1 MSGRMVERPG
11 WCWSNPTRPA
21 ARLTKAKRPAT
32 GKSGQ
37 STLATPG
44 VVCLFARTL
53 QAELAT
59 SRSVSPGRMV
69 LAGLVAALVLFS
81 TLASIS
87 DSLHQWLHADHL
99 SSSHQCVL
107 SNFNQG
113 QLDLAPVAVTV
124 PVPPV
129 DFSTRASA
137 REVSFV
143 SSDVRLLPGRG
154 PPCLS

>member
-1 MSGRMVERPG
+1 
-11 WCWSNPTRPA
+11 
-21 ARLTKAKRPAT
+21 
-32 GKSGQ
+32 
-37 STLATPG
+37 
-44 VVCLFARTL
+44 
-53 QAELAT
+53 
-59 SRSVSPGRMV
+59 MV

-129 DFSTRASA
+129 DFSTRAPA

>member
-1 MSGRMVERPG
+1 MPGRMVERPG
-11 WCWSNPTRPA
+11 WCWSNLTRPA
-21 ARLTKAKRPAT
+21 ARLAKAKRPAT

-44 VVCLFARTL
+44 VACLIARTL

-59 SRSVSPGRMV
+59 SRSVSSGRMI

-87 DSLHQWLHADHL
+87 ASLHQWLHADHL

-113 QLDLAPVAVTV
+113 QLDLAPVAVPV

-129 DFSTRASA
+129 NFSTRTPA